1 MVRLGK
7 KLNRLSAITDY
18 MKKNYSRDLS
28 LETLAKTFGYSPT
41 YLSRMFR
48 KYALTNYKTYLDG
61 IRLEHAVELLER
73 TDQSIGEI
81 ALHAV
86 RDLEETDLAIGE
98 IALNHGF
105 PNSKAFSRA
114 FKEKYGMLPSGF
126 RRGEG

>member
-1 MVRLGK
+1 
-7 KLNRLSAITDY
+7 
-18 MKKNYSRDLS
+18 
-28 LETLAKTFGYSPT
+28 
-41 YLSRMFR
+41 MFR

-81 ALHAV
+81 ALQC
-86 RDLEETDLAIGE
+86 
-98 IALNHGF
+98 GF

-126 RRGEG
+126 RRGEGCE

>member
-1 MVRLGK
+1 MRKNKTLD
-7 KLNRLSAITDY
+7 RLSRITSY
-18 MKKNYSRDLS
+18 MKENYRNNLS
-28 LETLAKTFGYSPT
+28 LENVAGEFGYSPT

-81 ALHAV
+81 ALQC
-86 RDLEETDLAIGE
+86 
-98 IALNHGF
+98 GF

-126 RRGEG
+126 RRGEGCE